1 MIKEAIYEI
10 VNGKNLS
17 YDLANTAMLQIM
29 EGQATNA
36 QIGGFLSALRLKG
49 ETVEEIT
56 ACAAA
61 MRSKG
66 LKVQHHNTDVLEI
79 VGTGGDEANTFNIST
94 TASLVAAAAG
104 AAVAK
109 HGNRSVSSK
118 CGAADCL
125 EALGVKLELT
135 AEKNESILNN
145 VGMCF
150 MYAPVYHS
158 SMKYAAPVRKELGIR
173 TIFNILGP
181 LSNPAAASIQ
191 LMGVYD
197 KKLVQPMARVLNNLG
212 VKRGAVVYGD
222 GLDEITACGKTT
234 VCEINN
240 GKFSDYEID
249 PADYNF
255 TYAELSDLVGGA
267 GAENAIITK
276 KILQG
281 EQGAKRNAVLLNAGM
296 SIYLAGKAEN
306 LAAGINKAA
315 EIIDSGAAQQKL
327 TEFIAATNEV

>member
-17 YDLANTAMLQIM
+17 YDLANAAMLEIM
-29 EGQATNA
+29 NGEASNA
-36 QIGGFLSALRLKG
+36 QIGGFLAALRLKG
-49 ETVEEIT
+49 ETIEEIT

-94 TASLVAAAAG
+94 TASLVVAAAG
-104 AAVAK
+104 IAVAK

-135 AEKNESILNN
+135 AEKNELILNN

-197 KKLVQPMARVLNNLG
+197 KKLVQPMARVLDNLG

-255 TYAELSDLVGGA
+255 IYAKLSDLVGGA

-276 KILQG
+276 NILQG

-327 TEFIAATNEV
+327 TEFVAATNEV

>member
-197 KKLVQPMARVLNNLG
+197 KKLVQPMAGVLNNLG

-255 TYAELSDLVGGA
+255 TYAKLSDLVGGD

>member
-17 YDLANTAMLQIM
+17 YDSANAAMLQIM

-36 QIGGFLSALRLKG
+36 QIGGFLAALRLKG

-94 TASLVAAAAG
+94 TASLVVAAAG

-135 AEKNESILNN
+135 AEKNESILKN

-197 KKLVQPMARVLNNLG
+197 KKLVEPMARVLNNLG

-255 TYAELSDLVGGA
+255 TYAKLSDLVGGD